1 MKQNEFK
8 TIVIAA
14 EDGKYLTQ
22 SSEVELSER
31 VVASTIALGK
41 YDNVD
46 NWKEITKEEGDE
58 IRKQQ
63 EEARKAE
70 KAAAKS
76 FRLKNL
82 IQKKLFYI
90 KIR

>member
-31 VVASTIALGK
+31 VIASTIALGK
-41 YDNVD
+41 YDNVN

-63 EEARKAE
+63 EEARKE
-70 KAAAKS
+70 EISAAKS
-76 FRLKNL
+76 FRLKKL
-82 IQKKLFYI
+82 I
-90 KIR
+90 